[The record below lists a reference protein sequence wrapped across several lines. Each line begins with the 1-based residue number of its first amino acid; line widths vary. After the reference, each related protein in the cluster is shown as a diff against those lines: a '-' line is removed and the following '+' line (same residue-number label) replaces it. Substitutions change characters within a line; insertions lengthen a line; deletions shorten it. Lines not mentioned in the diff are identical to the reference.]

1 MCVPQLNI
9 LGSKVSHNC
18 IKPDPD
24 RMKPLL
30 EMPVLKNVK
39 EVRRCVL
46 ACLPTEPHGFA
57 TFRQKSRLLLKKVQ
71 SFLNPPK

>member
-1 MCVPQLNI
+1 VMCVPQLNI

-30 EMPVLKNVK
+30 EMPVPKNVK
-39 EVRRCVL
+39 EVRRCV
-46 ACLPTEPHGFA
+46 
-57 TFRQKSRLLLKKVQ
+57 
-71 SFLNPPK
+71 